1 MQKELLEGSLNPK
14 NVVDVIKHIEQLKI
28 RGNEN
33 IYKKVNYNKLYL
45 DSIKNSFVI
54 KNPIIM
60 YENKKQNL
68 DMILER
74 IKNLI
79 TQKLE
84 FNKNEF
90 KILKSNYILN
100 NPLELYKNK
109 QIKLDNIIDKLE
121 LINPLNTLKRGYTLT
136 YKDNNI
142 IKNIDDL
149 KLNDKIT
156 TRLENAII
164 ESQITNIMEVSNGK

>member
-1 MQKELLEGSLNPK
+1 M
-14 NVVDVIKHIEQLKI
+14 
-28 RGNEN
+28 
-33 IYKKVNYNKLYL
+33 
-45 DSIKNSFVI
+45 
-54 KNPIIM
+54 IM

-142 IKNIDDL
+142 IKNVDDL

-156 TRLENAII
+156 TRLESAII